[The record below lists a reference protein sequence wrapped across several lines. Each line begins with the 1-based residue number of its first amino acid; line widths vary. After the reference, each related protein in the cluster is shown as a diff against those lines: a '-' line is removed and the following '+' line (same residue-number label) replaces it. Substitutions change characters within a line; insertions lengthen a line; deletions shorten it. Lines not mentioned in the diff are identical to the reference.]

1 MAAPRK
7 KTEHGGPASLVDPV
21 YRKFTRSVQRALS
34 GDDFYRFFMES
45 IANADNQIQFSN
57 RREVKSVD
65 PVWVENIEASME
77 AFQHII
83 AMPRQEFKE
92 DELIVN
98 VAYARRTGQDV
109 VRHLASHAALV
120 EDYNKEDGTV
130 RPSRVLQKYR
140 EESLG
145 LYENRLVFTALEQAY
160 HFTKIRHDALFGA
173 MNDEFGAKLKVT
185 SNMESATELVHMD
198 LFLHIRSTESML
210 ETDEKNRDIFNRIS
224 RLYRV
229 LGVFM
234 NSPFAQQLA
243 QFDRV
248 KGAIHKTNILK
259 RNPDYKAAV
268 KLLEF
273 LRSYDQ
279 VGYVIAVVEQN
290 PTVSETFEKDI
301 YHNILFNY
309 LILKGYLEDEESRR
323 LPVLRKPR
331 QRKLKP
337 KFIKQVIEELTEDYD
352 LPDVE
357 VRKILIEELTKEQLM
372 QEEAAERRRLVEEQA
387 QRKKAEQERIKAEKA
402 AEKERLRQQ
411 REAERER
418 IRQEKAAE
426 EARLQQEKMER
437 EIEDRRRSGLLKK
450 ELRRFN
456 EELADR
462 LSQREAAAEAAKA
475 VKQQEDFADAARL
488 LEETQQRKQEAA
500 ERMERRRQEEKER
513 LLREEKAEKD
523 RIRQEK
529 KAEAERRRQEE
540 EARRAEELRQQQEAA
555 ERAQQEQ
562 MARDMAA
569 LRPYL
574 DEVGVFTENRE
585 SRLRLRAEEERRRA
599 EDARQREEARRRR
612 REQKQLGNI

>member
-387 QRKKAEQERIKAEKA
+387 QRKKEEQARIKAEKA
-402 AEKERLRQQ
+402 AEKARIKAEKETEAARR
-411 REAERER
+411 RAEKEAEEQRRLYER
-418 IRQEKAAE
+418 
-426 EARLQQEKMER
+426 MER
-437 EIEDRRRSGLLKK
+437 ETEDRRRKQALSAELEYFREHLPERLAQRAEAEA
-450 ELRRFN
+450 ELRQR
-456 EELADR
+456 A
-462 LSQREAAAEAAKA
+462 QREDYADAVQLLDEAA
-475 VKQQEDFADAARL
+475 QREQEERERAAKL
-488 LEETQQRKQEAA
+488 
-500 ERMERRRQEEKER
+500 RQEEKER
-513 LLREEKAEKD
+513 RARERAA
-523 RIRQEK
+523 
-529 KAEAERRRQEE
+529 AEAQRRQERQE
-540 EARRAEELRQQQEAA
+540 EKRRAEEEQAQQDAAASAPYQAALRLFDQQLPVRRQLRQQQ
-555 ERAQQEQ
+555 QED
-562 MARDMAA
+562 R
-569 LRPYL
+569 R
-574 DEVGVFTENRE
+574 
-585 SRLRLRAEEERRRA
+585 RAEEERRAAIQQR
-599 EDARQREEARRRR
+599 RQRTQSGIR
-612 REQKQLGNI
+612 

>member
-109 VRHLASHAALV
+109 VRHLSSHAALV
-120 EDYNKEDGTV
+120 EDYNEEDGTV

-224 RLYRV
+224 RLYRL

-234 NSPFAQQLA
+234 SSPFAQQLA

-387 QRKKAEQERIKAEKA
+387 QRKKEEQARIKAEKA
-402 AEKERLRQQ
+402 AEKARIKAEK
-411 REAERER
+411 EAEAARR
-418 IRQEKAAE
+418 RAEKEAE
-426 EARLQQEKMER
+426 EQRRLYERMER
-437 EIEDRRRSGLLKK
+437 ETEDRRRKQALSAELEYFREHLPERLAQRAEIEA
-450 ELRRFN
+450 ELRQRT
-456 EELADR
+456 
-462 LSQREAAAEAAKA
+462 QREDYADAVQLLDEAA
-475 VKQQEDFADAARL
+475 QREQEERERAAKL
-488 LEETQQRKQEAA
+488 
-500 ERMERRRQEEKER
+500 RQEEKER
-513 LLREEKAEKD
+513 RARERAA
-523 RIRQEK
+523 
-529 KAEAERRRQEE
+529 AEAQRRQERQE
-540 EARRAEELRQQQEAA
+540 EKRRAEEEQAQQDVAASAPYQAALRLFDQQLPVRRQLRQQQ
-555 ERAQQEQ
+555 QED
-562 MARDMAA
+562 R
-569 LRPYL
+569 R
-574 DEVGVFTENRE
+574 
-585 SRLRLRAEEERRRA
+585 RAEEERRAAIQQR
-599 EDARQREEARRRR
+599 RQRTQSGIR
-612 REQKQLGNI
+612 

>member
-1 MAAPRK
+1 MAASKEKVNK
-7 KTEHGGPASLVDPV
+7 KDLLVDPV

-109 VRHLASHAALV
+109 VRHLSSHAALV
-120 EDYNKEDGTV
+120 EDYNEEDGTV

-173 MNDEFGAKLKVT
+173 MGDQFGAKLKVT

-224 RLYRV
+224 RLYRL

-234 NSPFAQQLA
+234 SSPFAQQLA

-387 QRKKAEQERIKAEKA
+387 QRKKEEQARIKAEKA
-402 AEKERLRQQ
+402 AEKARIKAEK
-411 REAERER
+411 EAEAARR
-418 IRQEKAAE
+418 RAEKEAE
-426 EARLQQEKMER
+426 EQRRLYERMER
-437 EIEDRRRSGLLKK
+437 ETEDRRRKQALSAELEYFREHLPERLAQRAEVEA
-450 ELRRFN
+450 ELRQR
-456 EELADR
+456 A
-462 LSQREAAAEAAKA
+462 QREDYADAVQLLDEAA
-475 VKQQEDFADAARL
+475 QREQEERERAAKL
-488 LEETQQRKQEAA
+488 
-500 ERMERRRQEEKER
+500 RQEEKER
-513 LLREEKAEKD
+513 RARERAA
-523 RIRQEK
+523 
-529 KAEAERRRQEE
+529 AEAQRRQERQE
-540 EARRAEELRQQQEAA
+540 EKRRAEEEQAQQDAAASAPYQAALRLFDQQLPVRRQLRQQQ
-555 ERAQQEQ
+555 QED
-562 MARDMAA
+562 R
-569 LRPYL
+569 R
-574 DEVGVFTENRE
+574 
-585 SRLRLRAEEERRRA
+585 RAEEERRAAIQQR
-599 EDARQREEARRRR
+599 RQRTQSSIR
-612 REQKQLGNI
+612 

>member
-109 VRHLASHAALV
+109 VRHLSSHAALV
-120 EDYNKEDGTV
+120 EDYNEEDGTV

-173 MNDEFGAKLKVT
+173 MGDQFGAKLKVT

-224 RLYRV
+224 RLYRL

-234 NSPFAQQLA
+234 SSPFAQQLA

-387 QRKKAEQERIKAEKA
+387 QRKKEEQARIKAEKA
-402 AEKERLRQQ
+402 AEKARIKAEK
-411 REAERER
+411 EAEAARR
-418 IRQEKAAE
+418 RAEKEAE
-426 EARLQQEKMER
+426 EQRRLYERMER
-437 EIEDRRRSGLLKK
+437 ETEDRRRKQVLSAELEYFREHLPERLAQRAEVEA
-450 ELRRFN
+450 ELRQR
-456 EELADR
+456 A
-462 LSQREAAAEAAKA
+462 QREDYADAVQLLDEAA
-475 VKQQEDFADAARL
+475 QREQEERERAAKL
-488 LEETQQRKQEAA
+488 
-500 ERMERRRQEEKER
+500 RQEEKER
-513 LLREEKAEKD
+513 RARERAA
-523 RIRQEK
+523 
-529 KAEAERRRQEE
+529 AEAQRRQERQE
-540 EARRAEELRQQQEAA
+540 EKRRAEEEQAQQDAAASAPYQAALRLFDQQLPVRRQLRQQQ
-555 ERAQQEQ
+555 QED
-562 MARDMAA
+562 R
-569 LRPYL
+569 R
-574 DEVGVFTENRE
+574 
-585 SRLRLRAEEERRRA
+585 RAEEERRAAIQQR
-599 EDARQREEARRRR
+599 RQRTQSSIR
-612 REQKQLGNI
+612 

>member
-109 VRHLASHAALV
+109 VRHLSSHAALV
-120 EDYNKEDGTV
+120 EDYNEEDGTV

-173 MNDEFGAKLKVT
+173 MGDQFGAKLKVT

-224 RLYRV
+224 RLYRL

-234 NSPFAQQLA
+234 SSPFAQQLA

-387 QRKKAEQERIKAEKA
+387 QRKKEEQARIKAEKA
-402 AEKERLRQQ
+402 AEKARIKAEK
-411 REAERER
+411 EAEAARR
-418 IRQEKAAE
+418 RAEKEAE
-426 EARLQQEKMER
+426 EQRRLYERMER
-437 EIEDRRRSGLLKK
+437 ETEDRRRKQALSAELEYFREHLPERLAQRAEAEA
-450 ELRRFN
+450 ELRQR
-456 EELADR
+456 A
-462 LSQREAAAEAAKA
+462 QREDYADAVQLLDEAA
-475 VKQQEDFADAARL
+475 QREQEERERAAKL
-488 LEETQQRKQEAA
+488 
-500 ERMERRRQEEKER
+500 RQEEKER
-513 LLREEKAEKD
+513 RARERAA
-523 RIRQEK
+523 
-529 KAEAERRRQEE
+529 AEAQRRQERQE
-540 EARRAEELRQQQEAA
+540 EKRRAEEEQAQQDAAASAPYRAALRLFDQQLPVRRQLRQQQ
-555 ERAQQEQ
+555 QED
-562 MARDMAA
+562 R
-569 LRPYL
+569 R
-574 DEVGVFTENRE
+574 
-585 SRLRLRAEEERRRA
+585 RAEEERRAAIQQR
-599 EDARQREEARRRR
+599 RQRTQSGIR
-612 REQKQLGNI
+612 

>member
-109 VRHLASHAALV
+109 VRHLSSHAALV
-120 EDYNKEDGTV
+120 EDYNEEEGTV

-173 MNDEFGAKLKVT
+173 MGDQFGAKLKVT

-224 RLYRV
+224 RLYRL

-234 NSPFAQQLA
+234 SSPFAQQLA

-387 QRKKAEQERIKAEKA
+387 QRKKEEQARIKAEKA
-402 AEKERLRQQ
+402 AEKARIKAEK
-411 REAERER
+411 EAEAARR
-418 IRQEKAAE
+418 RAEKEAE
-426 EARLQQEKMER
+426 EQRRLYERMER
-437 EIEDRRRSGLLKK
+437 ETEDRRRKQALSAELEYFREHLPERLAQRAEVEA
-450 ELRRFN
+450 ELRQR
-456 EELADR
+456 A
-462 LSQREAAAEAAKA
+462 QREDYADAVQLLDEAA
-475 VKQQEDFADAARL
+475 QREQEERERAAKL
-488 LEETQQRKQEAA
+488 
-500 ERMERRRQEEKER
+500 RQEEKER
-513 LLREEKAEKD
+513 RARERAA
-523 RIRQEK
+523 
-529 KAEAERRRQEE
+529 AEAQRRQERQE
-540 EARRAEELRQQQEAA
+540 EKRRAEEEQAQQDAAASAPYQAALRLFDQQLPVRRQLRQQQ
-555 ERAQQEQ
+555 QED
-562 MARDMAA
+562 R
-569 LRPYL
+569 R
-574 DEVGVFTENRE
+574 
-585 SRLRLRAEEERRRA
+585 RAEEERRAAIQQR
-599 EDARQREEARRRR
+599 RQRTQSGIR
-612 REQKQLGNI
+612 

>member
-1 MAAPRK
+1 MAASKEKVNK
-7 KTEHGGPASLVDPV
+7 KDLLVDPV

-109 VRHLASHAALV
+109 VRHLSSHAALV
-120 EDYNKEDGTV
+120 EDYNEEEGTV

-173 MNDEFGAKLKVT
+173 MGDQFGAKLKVT

-224 RLYRV
+224 RLYRL

-387 QRKKAEQERIKAEKA
+387 QRKREEQARIKAEKA
-402 AEKERLRQQ
+402 AEKARIKAETESEAARR
-411 REAERER
+411 RAEKEAEESRRLYER
-418 IRQEKAAE
+418 
-426 EARLQQEKMER
+426 MER
-437 EIEDRRRSGLLKK
+437 ETEDRRRKQALSAELEYFREHLPERLAQRAEAEA
-450 ELRRFN
+450 ELRQR
-456 EELADR
+456 A
-462 LSQREAAAEAAKA
+462 QREDYADAVQLLDEAA
-475 VKQQEDFADAARL
+475 QREQEERERAAKL
-488 LEETQQRKQEAA
+488 
-500 ERMERRRQEEKER
+500 RQEEKER
-513 LLREEKAEKD
+513 RARERAA
-523 RIRQEK
+523 
-529 KAEAERRRQEE
+529 AEAQRRQERQE
-540 EARRAEELRQQQEAA
+540 EKRRAEEEQAQQDAAASAPYQAALRLFDQQLPVRRQLRQQQ
-555 ERAQQEQ
+555 QED
-562 MARDMAA
+562 R
-569 LRPYL
+569 R
-574 DEVGVFTENRE
+574 
-585 SRLRLRAEEERRRA
+585 RAEEERRAAIQQR
-599 EDARQREEARRRR
+599 RQRTQSGIR
-612 REQKQLGNI
+612 

>member
-109 VRHLASHAALV
+109 VRHLSSHAALV
-120 EDYNKEDGTV
+120 EDYNEEDGTV

-173 MNDEFGAKLKVT
+173 MGDQFGAKLKVT

-224 RLYRV
+224 RLYRL

-387 QRKKAEQERIKAEKA
+387 QRKKEEQARIKAEKA
-402 AEKERLRQQ
+402 AEKARIKAEK
-411 REAERER
+411 EAEAARR
-418 IRQEKAAE
+418 RAEKEAE
-426 EARLQQEKMER
+426 EQRRLYERMER
-437 EIEDRRRSGLLKK
+437 ETEDRRRKQALSAELEYFREHLPERLAQRAEAEA
-450 ELRRFN
+450 ELRQR
-456 EELADR
+456 A
-462 LSQREAAAEAAKA
+462 QREDYADAVQLLDEAA
-475 VKQQEDFADAARL
+475 QREQEERERAAKL
-488 LEETQQRKQEAA
+488 
-500 ERMERRRQEEKER
+500 RQEEKER
-513 LLREEKAEKD
+513 RARERAA
-523 RIRQEK
+523 
-529 KAEAERRRQEE
+529 AEAQRRQERQE
-540 EARRAEELRQQQEAA
+540 EKRRAEEEQAQQDVAASAPYQAALRLFDQQLPVRRQLRQQQ
-555 ERAQQEQ
+555 QED
-562 MARDMAA
+562 R
-569 LRPYL
+569 R
-574 DEVGVFTENRE
+574 
-585 SRLRLRAEEERRRA
+585 RAEEERRAAIQQR
-599 EDARQREEARRRR
+599 RQRTQSGIR
-612 REQKQLGNI
+612 

>member
-109 VRHLASHAALV
+109 VRHLSSHAALV
-120 EDYNKEDGTV
+120 EDYNEEDGTV

-173 MNDEFGAKLKVT
+173 MGDQFGAKLKVT

-224 RLYRV
+224 RLYRL

-387 QRKKAEQERIKAEKA
+387 QRKKEEQARIKAEKA
-402 AEKERLRQQ
+402 AEKARIKAEK
-411 REAERER
+411 EAEAARR
-418 IRQEKAAE
+418 RAEKEAE
-426 EARLQQEKMER
+426 EQRRLYERMER
-437 EIEDRRRSGLLKK
+437 ETEDRRRKQALSAELEYFREHLPERLAQRAEAEA
-450 ELRRFN
+450 ELRQR
-456 EELADR
+456 A
-462 LSQREAAAEAAKA
+462 QREDYADAVQLLDEAA
-475 VKQQEDFADAARL
+475 QREQEERERAAKL
-488 LEETQQRKQEAA
+488 
-500 ERMERRRQEEKER
+500 RQEEKER
-513 LLREEKAEKD
+513 RARERAA
-523 RIRQEK
+523 
-529 KAEAERRRQEE
+529 AEAQRRQERQE
-540 EARRAEELRQQQEAA
+540 EKRRAEEEQAQQDAAASAPYQAALRLFDQQLPVRRQLRQQQ
-555 ERAQQEQ
+555 QED
-562 MARDMAA
+562 R
-569 LRPYL
+569 R
-574 DEVGVFTENRE
+574 
-585 SRLRLRAEEERRRA
+585 RAEEERRAAIQQR
-599 EDARQREEARRRR
+599 RQRTQSGIR
-612 REQKQLGNI
+612 

>member
-109 VRHLASHAALV
+109 VRHLSSHAALV
-120 EDYNKEDGTV
+120 EDYNEEDGTV

-173 MNDEFGAKLKVT
+173 MGDQFGAKLKVT

-224 RLYRV
+224 RLYRL

-234 NSPFAQQLA
+234 SSPFAQQLA

-301 YHNILFNY
+301 FHNILFNY

-387 QRKKAEQERIKAEKA
+387 QRKKEEQARIKAEKA
-402 AEKERLRQQ
+402 AEKARIKAEK
-411 REAERER
+411 EAEAARR
-418 IRQEKAAE
+418 RAEKEAE
-426 EARLQQEKMER
+426 EQRRLYERMER
-437 EIEDRRRSGLLKK
+437 ETEDRRRKQALSAELEYFREHLPERLAQRAEAEA
-450 ELRRFN
+450 ELRQR
-456 EELADR
+456 A
-462 LSQREAAAEAAKA
+462 QREDYADAVQLLDEAA
-475 VKQQEDFADAARL
+475 QREQEERERAAKL
-488 LEETQQRKQEAA
+488 
-500 ERMERRRQEEKER
+500 RQEEKER
-513 LLREEKAEKD
+513 RARERAA
-523 RIRQEK
+523 
-529 KAEAERRRQEE
+529 AEAQRRQERQE
-540 EARRAEELRQQQEAA
+540 EKRRAEEEQAQQDAAASAPYQAALRLFDQQLPVRRQLRQQQ
-555 ERAQQEQ
+555 QED
-562 MARDMAA
+562 R
-569 LRPYL
+569 R
-574 DEVGVFTENRE
+574 
-585 SRLRLRAEEERRRA
+585 RAEEERRAAIQQR
-599 EDARQREEARRRR
+599 RQRTQSGIR
-612 REQKQLGNI
+612 

>member
-1 MAAPRK
+1 MAASNEKVNK
-7 KTEHGGPASLVDPV
+7 KDLLVDPV

-109 VRHLASHAALV
+109 VRHLSSHAALV
-120 EDYNKEDGTV
+120 EDYNEEDGTV

-173 MNDEFGAKLKVT
+173 MGDQFGAKLKVT

-224 RLYRV
+224 RLYRL

-234 NSPFAQQLA
+234 SSPFAQQLA

-387 QRKKAEQERIKAEKA
+387 QRKKEEQARIKAEKA
-402 AEKERLRQQ
+402 AEKARIKAEK
-411 REAERER
+411 EAEAARR
-418 IRQEKAAE
+418 RAEKEAE
-426 EARLQQEKMER
+426 EQRRLYERMER
-437 EIEDRRRSGLLKK
+437 ETEDRRRKQALSA
-450 ELRRFN
+450 ELEYFREHLPERLAQRA
-456 EELADR
+456 EAEAELCQRA
-462 LSQREAAAEAAKA
+462 QREDYADAVQLLDEAA
-475 VKQQEDFADAARL
+475 QREQEERERAAKL
-488 LEETQQRKQEAA
+488 
-500 ERMERRRQEEKER
+500 RQEEKER
-513 LLREEKAEKD
+513 RARERAA
-523 RIRQEK
+523 
-529 KAEAERRRQEE
+529 AEAQRRQERQE
-540 EARRAEELRQQQEAA
+540 EKRRAEEEQAQQDAAASAPYQAALRLFDQQLPVRRQLRQQQ
-555 ERAQQEQ
+555 QEDC
-562 MARDMAA
+562 R
-569 LRPYL
+569 
-574 DEVGVFTENRE
+574 
-585 SRLRLRAEEERRRA
+585 RAEEERRAAIQQR
-599 EDARQREEARRRR
+599 RQRTQSGIR
-612 REQKQLGNI
+612 

>member
-7 KTEHGGPASLVDPV
+7 NTEHGGPASLVDPV

-109 VRHLASHAALV
+109 VRHLSSHAALV
-120 EDYNKEDGTV
+120 EDYNEEDGTV

-173 MNDEFGAKLKVT
+173 MGDQFGAKLKVT

-224 RLYRV
+224 RLYRL

-387 QRKKAEQERIKAEKA
+387 QRKKEEQARIKAEKA
-402 AEKERLRQQ
+402 AEKARIKAEK
-411 REAERER
+411 EAEAARR
-418 IRQEKAAE
+418 RAEKEAE
-426 EARLQQEKMER
+426 ESRRLYERMER
-437 EIEDRRRSGLLKK
+437 ETEDRRRKQALSAELEYFREHLPERLAQRAEAEA
-450 ELRRFN
+450 ELRQR
-456 EELADR
+456 A
-462 LSQREAAAEAAKA
+462 QREDYADAVQLLDEAA
-475 VKQQEDFADAARL
+475 QREQEERERAAKL
-488 LEETQQRKQEAA
+488 
-500 ERMERRRQEEKER
+500 RQEEKER
-513 LLREEKAEKD
+513 RARERAA
-523 RIRQEK
+523 
-529 KAEAERRRQEE
+529 AEAQRRQERQE
-540 EARRAEELRQQQEAA
+540 EKRRAEEEQAQQDAAASAPYQAALRLFDQQLPVRRQLRQQQ
-555 ERAQQEQ
+555 QED
-562 MARDMAA
+562 R
-569 LRPYL
+569 R
-574 DEVGVFTENRE
+574 
-585 SRLRLRAEEERRRA
+585 RAEEERRAAIQQR
-599 EDARQREEARRRR
+599 RQRTQSGIR
-612 REQKQLGNI
+612 

>member
-34 GDDFYRFFMES
+34 GDDFYQFFMES

-109 VRHLASHAALV
+109 VRHLSSHAALV
-120 EDYNKEDGTV
+120 EDYNEEEGTV

-173 MNDEFGAKLKVT
+173 MGDQFGAKLKVT

-224 RLYRV
+224 RLYRL

-323 LPVLRKPR
+323 LPMLRKPR

-387 QRKKAEQERIKAEKA
+387 QRKREEQARIKAEKA
-402 AEKERLRQQ
+402 AEKARIKAEK
-411 REAERER
+411 EAEAARR
-418 IRQEKAAE
+418 RAEKEAE
-426 EARLQQEKMER
+426 EQRRLYERMER
-437 EIEDRRRSGLLKK
+437 ETEDRRRKQALSAELEYFREHLPERLAQRAEAEA
-450 ELRRFN
+450 ELRQR
-456 EELADR
+456 A
-462 LSQREAAAEAAKA
+462 QREDYADAVQLLDEAA
-475 VKQQEDFADAARL
+475 QREQEERERAAKL
-488 LEETQQRKQEAA
+488 
-500 ERMERRRQEEKER
+500 RQEEKER
-513 LLREEKAEKD
+513 RARERAA
-523 RIRQEK
+523 
-529 KAEAERRRQEE
+529 AEAQRRQERQE
-540 EARRAEELRQQQEAA
+540 EKRRAEEEQAQQDATASAPYQAALRLFDQQLPVRRQLRQQQ
-555 ERAQQEQ
+555 QED
-562 MARDMAA
+562 R
-569 LRPYL
+569 R
-574 DEVGVFTENRE
+574 
-585 SRLRLRAEEERRRA
+585 RAEEERRAAIQQR
-599 EDARQREEARRRR
+599 RQRTQSGIR
-612 REQKQLGNI
+612 

>member
-1 MAAPRK
+1 MAASKEKVNK
-7 KTEHGGPASLVDPV
+7 KDLLVDSV

-109 VRHLASHAALV
+109 VRHLSSHAALV
-120 EDYNKEDGTV
+120 EDYNEEDGTV

-173 MNDEFGAKLKVT
+173 MGDQFGAKLKVT

-224 RLYRV
+224 RLYRL

-234 NSPFAQQLA
+234 SSPFAQQLA

-387 QRKKAEQERIKAEKA
+387 QRKKEEQARIKAEKA
-402 AEKERLRQQ
+402 AEKARIKAEK
-411 REAERER
+411 EAEAARR
-418 IRQEKAAE
+418 RAEKEAE
-426 EARLQQEKMER
+426 EQRRLYERMER
-437 EIEDRRRSGLLKK
+437 ETEDRRRKQALSAELENFREHLPERLAQRAEIEA
-450 ELRRFN
+450 ELRQRT
-456 EELADR
+456 
-462 LSQREAAAEAAKA
+462 QREDYADAVQLLDEAA
-475 VKQQEDFADAARL
+475 QREQEERERAAKL
-488 LEETQQRKQEAA
+488 
-500 ERMERRRQEEKER
+500 RQEEKER
-513 LLREEKAEKD
+513 RARERAA
-523 RIRQEK
+523 
-529 KAEAERRRQEE
+529 AEAQRRQERQE
-540 EARRAEELRQQQEAA
+540 EKRRAEEEQAQQDVAASAPYQAALRLFDQQLPVRRQLRQQQ
-555 ERAQQEQ
+555 QED
-562 MARDMAA
+562 R
-569 LRPYL
+569 R
-574 DEVGVFTENRE
+574 
-585 SRLRLRAEEERRRA
+585 RAEEERRAAIQQR
-599 EDARQREEARRRR
+599 RQRTQSGIR
-612 REQKQLGNI
+612 

>member
-1 MAAPRK
+1 MAASKEKVNK
-7 KTEHGGPASLVDPV
+7 KDLLVDSV

-109 VRHLASHAALV
+109 VRHLSSHAALV
-120 EDYNKEDGTV
+120 EDYNEEDGTV

-173 MNDEFGAKLKVT
+173 MGDQFGAKLKVT

-224 RLYRV
+224 RLYRL

-234 NSPFAQQLA
+234 SSPFAQQLA

-323 LPVLRKPR
+323 LPMLRKPR

-387 QRKKAEQERIKAEKA
+387 QRKKEEQARIKAEKA
-402 AEKERLRQQ
+402 AEKARIKAEK
-411 REAERER
+411 EAEAARR
-418 IRQEKAAE
+418 RAEKEAE
-426 EARLQQEKMER
+426 EQRRLYERMER
-437 EIEDRRRSGLLKK
+437 ETEDRRRKQALSAELEYFREHLPERLAQRAEIEA
-450 ELRRFN
+450 ELRQRT
-456 EELADR
+456 
-462 LSQREAAAEAAKA
+462 QREDYADAVQLLDEAA
-475 VKQQEDFADAARL
+475 QREQEERERAAKL
-488 LEETQQRKQEAA
+488 
-500 ERMERRRQEEKER
+500 RQEEKER
-513 LLREEKAEKD
+513 RARERAA
-523 RIRQEK
+523 
-529 KAEAERRRQEE
+529 AEAQRRQERQE
-540 EARRAEELRQQQEAA
+540 EKRRAEEEQAQQDVAASAPYQAALRLFDQQLPVRRQLRQQQ
-555 ERAQQEQ
+555 QED
-562 MARDMAA
+562 R
-569 LRPYL
+569 R
-574 DEVGVFTENRE
+574 
-585 SRLRLRAEEERRRA
+585 RAEEERRAAIQQR
-599 EDARQREEARRRR
+599 RQRTQSGIR
-612 REQKQLGNI
+612 

>member
-1 MAAPRK
+1 M
-7 KTEHGGPASLVDPV
+7 VDPV

-109 VRHLASHAALV
+109 VRHLSSHAALV
-120 EDYNKEDGTV
+120 EDYNEEDGTV

-173 MNDEFGAKLKVT
+173 MGDQFGAKLKVT

-224 RLYRV
+224 RLYRL

-387 QRKKAEQERIKAEKA
+387 QRKKEEQARIKAEKA
-402 AEKERLRQQ
+402 AEKARIKAEK
-411 REAERER
+411 EAEAARR
-418 IRQEKAAE
+418 RAEKEAE
-426 EARLQQEKMER
+426 EQRRLYERMER
-437 EIEDRRRSGLLKK
+437 ETEDRRRKQALSAELEYFREHLPERLAQRAEAEA
-450 ELRRFN
+450 ELRQR
-456 EELADR
+456 A
-462 LSQREAAAEAAKA
+462 QREDYADAVQLLDEAA
-475 VKQQEDFADAARL
+475 QREQEERERAAKL
-488 LEETQQRKQEAA
+488 
-500 ERMERRRQEEKER
+500 RQEEKER
-513 LLREEKAEKD
+513 RARERAA
-523 RIRQEK
+523 
-529 KAEAERRRQEE
+529 AEAQRRQERQE
-540 EARRAEELRQQQEAA
+540 EKRRAEEEQAQQDAAASAPYQAALRLFDQQLPVRRQLRQQQ
-555 ERAQQEQ
+555 QED
-562 MARDMAA
+562 R
-569 LRPYL
+569 R
-574 DEVGVFTENRE
+574 
-585 SRLRLRAEEERRRA
+585 RAEEERHAAIQQR
-599 EDARQREEARRRR
+599 RQRTQSGIR
-612 REQKQLGNI
+612 

>member
-21 YRKFTRSVQRALS
+21 YRKFTRSVERALS

-109 VRHLASHAALV
+109 VRHLSSHAALV
-120 EDYNKEDGTV
+120 EDYNEEDGTV

-173 MNDEFGAKLKVT
+173 MGDQFGAKLKVT

-224 RLYRV
+224 RLYRL

-387 QRKKAEQERIKAEKA
+387 QRKKEEQARIKAEKA
-402 AEKERLRQQ
+402 AEKARIKAEK
-411 REAERER
+411 EAEAARR
-418 IRQEKAAE
+418 RAEKEAE
-426 EARLQQEKMER
+426 EQRRLYERMER
-437 EIEDRRRSGLLKK
+437 ETEDRRRKQALSAELEYFREHLPERLAQRAEAEA
-450 ELRRFN
+450 ELRQRT
-456 EELADR
+456 
-462 LSQREAAAEAAKA
+462 QREDYADAVQLLDEAA
-475 VKQQEDFADAARL
+475 QREQEERERAAKL
-488 LEETQQRKQEAA
+488 
-500 ERMERRRQEEKER
+500 RQEEKER
-513 LLREEKAEKD
+513 RARERAA
-523 RIRQEK
+523 
-529 KAEAERRRQEE
+529 AEAQRRQERQE
-540 EARRAEELRQQQEAA
+540 EKRRAEEEQAQQDAAASAPYQAALRLFDQQLPVRRQLRQQQ
-555 ERAQQEQ
+555 QED
-562 MARDMAA
+562 R
-569 LRPYL
+569 R
-574 DEVGVFTENRE
+574 
-585 SRLRLRAEEERRRA
+585 RAEEERRAAIQQR
-599 EDARQREEARRRR
+599 RQRTQSGIR
-612 REQKQLGNI
+612 

>member
-34 GDDFYRFFMES
+34 GDDFYQFFMES

-173 MNDEFGAKLKVT
+173 MGDQFGAKLKVT

-224 RLYRV
+224 RLYRL

-234 NSPFAQQLA
+234 SSPFAQQLA

-323 LPVLRKPR
+323 LPMLRKPR

-387 QRKKAEQERIKAEKA
+387 QRKKEEQARIKAEKA
-402 AEKERLRQQ
+402 AEKARIKAEK
-411 REAERER
+411 EAEAARR
-418 IRQEKAAE
+418 RAEKEAE
-426 EARLQQEKMER
+426 EQRRLYERMER
-437 EIEDRRRSGLLKK
+437 ETEDRRRKQALSAELEYFREHLPERLAQRAEAEA
-450 ELRRFN
+450 ELRQR
-456 EELADR
+456 A
-462 LSQREAAAEAAKA
+462 QREDYADAVQLLDEAA
-475 VKQQEDFADAARL
+475 QREQEERERAAKL
-488 LEETQQRKQEAA
+488 
-500 ERMERRRQEEKER
+500 RQEEKER
-513 LLREEKAEKD
+513 RARERAV
-523 RIRQEK
+523 
-529 KAEAERRRQEE
+529 AEAQRRQERQE
-540 EARRAEELRQQQEAA
+540 EKRRAEEEQAQQDAAASAPYQAALRLFDQQLPVRRQLRQQQ
-555 ERAQQEQ
+555 QED
-562 MARDMAA
+562 R
-569 LRPYL
+569 R
-574 DEVGVFTENRE
+574 
-585 SRLRLRAEEERRRA
+585 RAEEERRAAIQQR
-599 EDARQREEARRRR
+599 RQRTQSGIR
-612 REQKQLGNI
+612 

>member
-109 VRHLASHAALV
+109 VRHLSSHAALV
-120 EDYNKEDGTV
+120 EDYNEEEGTV

-173 MNDEFGAKLKVT
+173 MGDQFGAKLKVT

-224 RLYRV
+224 RLYRL

-234 NSPFAQQLA
+234 SSPFAQQLA

-387 QRKKAEQERIKAEKA
+387 QRKKEEQARIKAEKTA
-402 AEKERLRQQ
+402 EKARIKAEKEAEAARR
-411 REAERER
+411 RAEKEAEESRRLYER
-418 IRQEKAAE
+418 
-426 EARLQQEKMER
+426 MER
-437 EIEDRRRSGLLKK
+437 ETEDRRRKQALSAELEYFREHLPERLAQRAEVEA
-450 ELRRFN
+450 ELRQR
-456 EELADR
+456 A
-462 LSQREAAAEAAKA
+462 QREDYADAVQLLDEAA
-475 VKQQEDFADAARL
+475 QREQEERERAAKL
-488 LEETQQRKQEAA
+488 
-500 ERMERRRQEEKER
+500 RQEEKER
-513 LLREEKAEKD
+513 RARERAA
-523 RIRQEK
+523 
-529 KAEAERRRQEE
+529 AEAQRRQERQE
-540 EARRAEELRQQQEAA
+540 EKRRAEEEQAQQDVAASAPYQAALRLFDQQLPVRRQLRQQQ
-555 ERAQQEQ
+555 QED
-562 MARDMAA
+562 RC
-569 LRPYL
+569 
-574 DEVGVFTENRE
+574 
-585 SRLRLRAEEERRRA
+585 RAEEERRAAIQQR
-599 EDARQREEARRRR
+599 RQRTQSGIR
-612 REQKQLGNI
+612 

>member
-1 MAAPRK
+1 M
-7 KTEHGGPASLVDPV
+7 VDPV

-109 VRHLASHAALV
+109 VRHLSSHAALV
-120 EDYNKEDGTV
+120 EDYNEEDGTV

-173 MNDEFGAKLKVT
+173 MGDQFGAKLKVT

-224 RLYRV
+224 RLYRL

-234 NSPFAQQLA
+234 SSPFAQQLA

-387 QRKKAEQERIKAEKA
+387 QRKKEEQARIKAEKA
-402 AEKERLRQQ
+402 AEKARIKAEK
-411 REAERER
+411 EAEAARR
-418 IRQEKAAE
+418 RAEKEAE
-426 EARLQQEKMER
+426 ENRRLYERMER
-437 EIEDRRRSGLLKK
+437 ETEDRRRKQALSAELEYFREHLPERLAQRAEAEA
-450 ELRRFN
+450 ELRQR
-456 EELADR
+456 A
-462 LSQREAAAEAAKA
+462 QREDYADAVQLLDEAA
-475 VKQQEDFADAARL
+475 QREQEERERAAKL
-488 LEETQQRKQEAA
+488 
-500 ERMERRRQEEKER
+500 RQEEKER
-513 LLREEKAEKD
+513 RARERAA
-523 RIRQEK
+523 
-529 KAEAERRRQEE
+529 AEAQRRQERQE
-540 EARRAEELRQQQEAA
+540 EKRRAEEEQAQQDVAASAPYQAALRLFDQQLPVRRQLRQQQ
-555 ERAQQEQ
+555 QED
-562 MARDMAA
+562 RC
-569 LRPYL
+569 
-574 DEVGVFTENRE
+574 
-585 SRLRLRAEEERRRA
+585 RAEEERRAAIQQR
-599 EDARQREEARRRR
+599 RQRTQSGIR
-612 REQKQLGNI
+612 

>member
-1 MAAPRK
+1 MAASKEKVNK
-7 KTEHGGPASLVDPV
+7 KDLLVDPV

-109 VRHLASHAALV
+109 VRHLSSHAALV
-120 EDYNKEDGTV
+120 EDYNEEDGTV

-173 MNDEFGAKLKVT
+173 MGDQFGAKLKVT

-224 RLYRV
+224 RLYRL

-234 NSPFAQQLA
+234 SSPFAQQLA

-309 LILKGYLEDEESRR
+309 LFLKGYLEDEESRR

-387 QRKKAEQERIKAEKA
+387 QRKKEEQARIKAEKA
-402 AEKERLRQQ
+402 AEKARIKAEK
-411 REAERER
+411 EAEAARR
-418 IRQEKAAE
+418 RAEKEAE
-426 EARLQQEKMER
+426 EQRRLYERMER
-437 EIEDRRRSGLLKK
+437 ETEDRRRKQALSAELEYFREHLPERLAQRAEAEA
-450 ELRRFN
+450 ELRQR
-456 EELADR
+456 A
-462 LSQREAAAEAAKA
+462 QREDYADAVQLLDEAA
-475 VKQQEDFADAARL
+475 QREQEERERAAKL
-488 LEETQQRKQEAA
+488 
-500 ERMERRRQEEKER
+500 RQEEKER
-513 LLREEKAEKD
+513 RARERAA
-523 RIRQEK
+523 
-529 KAEAERRRQEE
+529 AEAQRRQERQE
-540 EARRAEELRQQQEAA
+540 EKRRAEEEQAQQDAAASAPYQAALRLFDQQLPVRRQLRQQQ
-555 ERAQQEQ
+555 QED
-562 MARDMAA
+562 R
-569 LRPYL
+569 R
-574 DEVGVFTENRE
+574 
-585 SRLRLRAEEERRRA
+585 RAEEERRAAIQQR
-599 EDARQREEARRRR
+599 RQRTQSGIR
-612 REQKQLGNI
+612 

>member
-109 VRHLASHAALV
+109 VRHLSSHAALV
-120 EDYNKEDGTV
+120 EDYNEEDGTV

-173 MNDEFGAKLKVT
+173 MGDQFGAKLKVT

-224 RLYRV
+224 RLYRL

-234 NSPFAQQLA
+234 SSPFAQQLA

-387 QRKKAEQERIKAEKA
+387 QRKKEEQARIKAEKA
-402 AEKERLRQQ
+402 AEKARIKAEK
-411 REAERER
+411 EAEAARR
-418 IRQEKAAE
+418 RAEKEAE
-426 EARLQQEKMER
+426 ENRRLYERMER
-437 EIEDRRRSGLLKK
+437 ETEDRRRKQALSAELEYFREHLPERLAQRAEAEA
-450 ELRRFN
+450 ELRQR
-456 EELADR
+456 A
-462 LSQREAAAEAAKA
+462 QREDYADAVQLLDEAA
-475 VKQQEDFADAARL
+475 QREQEERERAAKL
-488 LEETQQRKQEAA
+488 
-500 ERMERRRQEEKER
+500 RQEEKER
-513 LLREEKAEKD
+513 RARERAA
-523 RIRQEK
+523 
-529 KAEAERRRQEE
+529 AEAQRRQERQE
-540 EARRAEELRQQQEAA
+540 EKRRAEEEQAQQDVAASAPYQAALRLFDQQLPVRRQLRQQQ
-555 ERAQQEQ
+555 QED
-562 MARDMAA
+562 RC
-569 LRPYL
+569 
-574 DEVGVFTENRE
+574 
-585 SRLRLRAEEERRRA
+585 RAEEERRAAIQQR
-599 EDARQREEARRRR
+599 RQRTQSGIR
-612 REQKQLGNI
+612 

>member
-98 VAYARRTGQDV
+98 VAYAKRTGQDV
-109 VRHLASHAALV
+109 VRHLSSHAALV
-120 EDYNKEDGTV
+120 EDYNEEDGTV

-173 MNDEFGAKLKVT
+173 MGDQFGAKLKVT

-224 RLYRV
+224 RLYRL

-234 NSPFAQQLA
+234 SSPFAQQLA

-387 QRKKAEQERIKAEKA
+387 QRKKEEQERIKAEKA
-402 AEKERLRQQ
+402 AEKARIKAEK
-411 REAERER
+411 EAEAARR
-418 IRQEKAAE
+418 RAEKEAE
-426 EARLQQEKMER
+426 ESRRLYERMER
-437 EIEDRRRSGLLKK
+437 ETEDRRRKQALSAELEYFREHLPERLAQRAEAEA
-450 ELRRFN
+450 ELRQRT
-456 EELADR
+456 
-462 LSQREAAAEAAKA
+462 QREDYADAVQLLDEATQREQEERERAAK
-475 VKQQEDFADAARL
+475 L
-488 LEETQQRKQEAA
+488 
-500 ERMERRRQEEKER
+500 RQEEKER
-513 LLREEKAEKD
+513 RARERAA
-523 RIRQEK
+523 
-529 KAEAERRRQEE
+529 AEAQRRQERQE
-540 EARRAEELRQQQEAA
+540 EKRRAEEEQAQQDAAASAPYQAALRLFDQQLPVRRQLRQQQ
-555 ERAQQEQ
+555 QED
-562 MARDMAA
+562 R
-569 LRPYL
+569 R
-574 DEVGVFTENRE
+574 
-585 SRLRLRAEEERRRA
+585 RAEEERRAAIQQR
-599 EDARQREEARRRR
+599 RQRTQSGIR
-612 REQKQLGNI
+612 

>member
-109 VRHLASHAALV
+109 VRHLSSHAALV
-120 EDYNKEDGTV
+120 EDYNEEDGTV

-160 HFTKIRHDALFGA
+160 HFTKIRHDALFSA
-173 MNDEFGAKLKVT
+173 MGDQFGAKLKVT

-224 RLYRV
+224 RLYRL

-234 NSPFAQQLA
+234 SSPFAQQLA

-387 QRKKAEQERIKAEKA
+387 QRKKEEQARIKAEKA
-402 AEKERLRQQ
+402 AEKARIKAEK
-411 REAERER
+411 EAEAARR
-418 IRQEKAAE
+418 RAEKEAE
-426 EARLQQEKMER
+426 EQRRLYERMER
-437 EIEDRRRSGLLKK
+437 ETEDHRRKQALSAELEYFREHLPERLAQRAEAEA
-450 ELRRFN
+450 ELRQR
-456 EELADR
+456 A
-462 LSQREAAAEAAKA
+462 QREDYADAVQLLDEAA
-475 VKQQEDFADAARL
+475 
-488 LEETQQRKQEAA
+488 QRKQEERERAA
-500 ERMERRRQEEKER
+500 KLRQEEKER
-513 LLREEKAEKD
+513 RARERAA
-523 RIRQEK
+523 
-529 KAEAERRRQEE
+529 AEAQRRQERQE
-540 EARRAEELRQQQEAA
+540 EKRRAEEEQAQQDAAASAPYQAALRLFDQQLPVRRQLRQQQ
-555 ERAQQEQ
+555 QED
-562 MARDMAA
+562 R
-569 LRPYL
+569 R
-574 DEVGVFTENRE
+574 
-585 SRLRLRAEEERRRA
+585 RAEEERRAAIQQR
-599 EDARQREEARRRR
+599 RQRTQSGIR
-612 REQKQLGNI
+612 

>member
-1 MAAPRK
+1 MAASKEKVNK
-7 KTEHGGPASLVDPV
+7 KDLLVDPV

-109 VRHLASHAALV
+109 VRHLSSHAALV
-120 EDYNKEDGTV
+120 EDYNEEDGTV

-173 MNDEFGAKLKVT
+173 MGDQFGAKLKVT

-224 RLYRV
+224 RLYRL

-234 NSPFAQQLA
+234 SSPFAQQLA

-387 QRKKAEQERIKAEKA
+387 QRKKEEQARIKAEKA
-402 AEKERLRQQ
+402 AEKARIKAEK
-411 REAERER
+411 EAEAARR
-418 IRQEKAAE
+418 RAEKEAE
-426 EARLQQEKMER
+426 EQRRLYERMER
-437 EIEDRRRSGLLKK
+437 ETEDRRRKQALSAELEYFREHLPERLAQRAEVEA
-450 ELRRFN
+450 ELRQR
-456 EELADR
+456 A
-462 LSQREAAAEAAKA
+462 QREDYADAVQLLDEAA
-475 VKQQEDFADAARL
+475 QREQEERERAAKL
-488 LEETQQRKQEAA
+488 
-500 ERMERRRQEEKER
+500 RQEEKER
-513 LLREEKAEKD
+513 RARERAA
-523 RIRQEK
+523 
-529 KAEAERRRQEE
+529 AEAQRRQERQE
-540 EARRAEELRQQQEAA
+540 EKRRAEEEQAQQDAAASAPYQAALRLFDQQLPVRRQLRQQQ
-555 ERAQQEQ
+555 QED
-562 MARDMAA
+562 R
-569 LRPYL
+569 R
-574 DEVGVFTENRE
+574 
-585 SRLRLRAEEERRRA
+585 RAEEERRAAIQQR
-599 EDARQREEARRRR
+599 RQRTQSGIR
-612 REQKQLGNI
+612 

>member
-1 MAAPRK
+1 MAASKEKVNK
-7 KTEHGGPASLVDPV
+7 KDLLVDPV

-109 VRHLASHAALV
+109 VRHLSSHAALV
-120 EDYNKEDGTV
+120 EDYNEEDGTV

-173 MNDEFGAKLKVT
+173 MGDQFGAKLKVT

-224 RLYRV
+224 RLYRL

-234 NSPFAQQLA
+234 SSPFAQQLA

-301 YHNILFNY
+301 FHNILFNY

-387 QRKKAEQERIKAEKA
+387 QRKKEEQARIKAEKA
-402 AEKERLRQQ
+402 AEKARIKAEK
-411 REAERER
+411 EAEAARR
-418 IRQEKAAE
+418 RAEKEAE
-426 EARLQQEKMER
+426 EQRRLYERMER
-437 EIEDRRRSGLLKK
+437 ETEDRRRKQALSAELEYFREHLPERLAQRAEAEA
-450 ELRRFN
+450 ELRQR
-456 EELADR
+456 A
-462 LSQREAAAEAAKA
+462 QREDYADAVQLLDEAA
-475 VKQQEDFADAARL
+475 QREQEERERAAKL
-488 LEETQQRKQEAA
+488 
-500 ERMERRRQEEKER
+500 RQEEKER
-513 LLREEKAEKD
+513 RARERAA
-523 RIRQEK
+523 
-529 KAEAERRRQEE
+529 AEAQRRQERQE
-540 EARRAEELRQQQEAA
+540 EKRRAEEQQAQQDAAASAPYQAALRLFDQQLPVRRQLRQQQ
-555 ERAQQEQ
+555 QED
-562 MARDMAA
+562 R
-569 LRPYL
+569 R
-574 DEVGVFTENRE
+574 
-585 SRLRLRAEEERRRA
+585 RAEEERRAAIQQR
-599 EDARQREEARRRR
+599 RQRTQSGIR
-612 REQKQLGNI
+612 

>member
-109 VRHLASHAALV
+109 VRHLSSHAALV
-120 EDYNKEDGTV
+120 EDYNEEDGTV

-173 MNDEFGAKLKVT
+173 MGDQFGAKLKVT

-224 RLYRV
+224 RLYRL

-234 NSPFAQQLA
+234 SSPFAQQLA

-387 QRKKAEQERIKAEKA
+387 QRKKEEQARIKAEKA
-402 AEKERLRQQ
+402 AEKARIKAEK
-411 REAERER
+411 EAEAARR
-418 IRQEKAAE
+418 RAEKEAE
-426 EARLQQEKMER
+426 EQRRLYERMER
-437 EIEDRRRSGLLKK
+437 ETEDRRRKQALSAELEYFREHLPERLAQRAEAEA
-450 ELRRFN
+450 ELRQR
-456 EELADR
+456 A
-462 LSQREAAAEAAKA
+462 QREDYADAVQLLDEAA
-475 VKQQEDFADAARL
+475 QREQEERERAAKL
-488 LEETQQRKQEAA
+488 
-500 ERMERRRQEEKER
+500 RQEEKER
-513 LLREEKAEKD
+513 RARERAA
-523 RIRQEK
+523 
-529 KAEAERRRQEE
+529 AEAQRRQERQE
-540 EARRAEELRQQQEAA
+540 EKRRAEEEQAQKDAAASAPYQAALRLFDQQLPVRRQLRQQQ
-555 ERAQQEQ
+555 QED
-562 MARDMAA
+562 R
-569 LRPYL
+569 R
-574 DEVGVFTENRE
+574 
-585 SRLRLRAEEERRRA
+585 RAEEERRAAIQQR
-599 EDARQREEARRRR
+599 RQRTQSGIR
-612 REQKQLGNI
+612 

>member
-109 VRHLASHAALV
+109 VRHLSSHAALV
-120 EDYNKEDGTV
+120 EDYNEEDGTV

-173 MNDEFGAKLKVT
+173 MGDQFGAKLKVT

-224 RLYRV
+224 RLYRL

-234 NSPFAQQLA
+234 SSPFAQQLA

-248 KGAIHKTNILK
+248 KGTIHKTNILK

-301 YHNILFNY
+301 FHNILFNY

-387 QRKKAEQERIKAEKA
+387 QRKKEEQARIKAEKA
-402 AEKERLRQQ
+402 AEKARIKAEK
-411 REAERER
+411 EAEAARR
-418 IRQEKAAE
+418 RAEKEAE
-426 EARLQQEKMER
+426 EQRRLYERMER
-437 EIEDRRRSGLLKK
+437 ETEDRRRKQALSAELEYFREHLPERLAQRAEAEA
-450 ELRRFN
+450 ELRQR
-456 EELADR
+456 A
-462 LSQREAAAEAAKA
+462 QRENYADAVQLLDEAA
-475 VKQQEDFADAARL
+475 QREQEERERAAKL
-488 LEETQQRKQEAA
+488 
-500 ERMERRRQEEKER
+500 RQEEKER
-513 LLREEKAEKD
+513 RARERAA
-523 RIRQEK
+523 
-529 KAEAERRRQEE
+529 AEAQRRQERQE
-540 EARRAEELRQQQEAA
+540 EKRRAEEEQAQQDAAASAPYQAALRLFDQQLPVRRQLRQQQ
-555 ERAQQEQ
+555 QED
-562 MARDMAA
+562 R
-569 LRPYL
+569 R
-574 DEVGVFTENRE
+574 
-585 SRLRLRAEEERRRA
+585 RAEEERRAAIQQR
-599 EDARQREEARRRR
+599 RQRTQSGIR
-612 REQKQLGNI
+612 

>member
-21 YRKFTRSVQRALS
+21 YRKFTRSVERALS

-109 VRHLASHAALV
+109 VRHLSSHAALV
-120 EDYNKEDGTV
+120 EDYNEEDGTV

-173 MNDEFGAKLKVT
+173 MGDQFGAKLKVT

-198 LFLHIRSTESML
+198 LFLHIRSTEAML

-224 RLYRV
+224 RLYRL

-234 NSPFAQQLA
+234 SSPFAQQLA

-387 QRKKAEQERIKAEKA
+387 QRKKEEQARIKAEKA
-402 AEKERLRQQ
+402 AEQARIKAEK
-411 REAERER
+411 EAEAARR
-418 IRQEKAAE
+418 RAEKEAE
-426 EARLQQEKMER
+426 EQRRLYERMER
-437 EIEDRRRSGLLKK
+437 ETEDRRRKQALSAELEYFREHLPERLAQRAEAEA
-450 ELRRFN
+450 ELRQRT
-456 EELADR
+456 
-462 LSQREAAAEAAKA
+462 QREDYADAVQLLDEAA
-475 VKQQEDFADAARL
+475 QREQEERERAAKL
-488 LEETQQRKQEAA
+488 
-500 ERMERRRQEEKER
+500 RQEEKER
-513 LLREEKAEKD
+513 RARERAA
-523 RIRQEK
+523 
-529 KAEAERRRQEE
+529 AEAQRRQERQE
-540 EARRAEELRQQQEAA
+540 EKRRAEEEQAQQDAAASAPYQAALRLFDQQLPVRRQLRQQQ
-555 ERAQQEQ
+555 QED
-562 MARDMAA
+562 R
-569 LRPYL
+569 R
-574 DEVGVFTENRE
+574 
-585 SRLRLRAEEERRRA
+585 RAEEERRAAIQQR
-599 EDARQREEARRRR
+599 RQRTQSGIR
-612 REQKQLGNI
+612 

>member
-109 VRHLASHAALV
+109 VRHLSSHAALV
-120 EDYNKEDGTV
+120 EDYNEEDGTV

-173 MNDEFGAKLKVT
+173 MGDQFGAKLKVT

-224 RLYRV
+224 RLYRL

-387 QRKKAEQERIKAEKA
+387 QRKKEEQARIKAEKA
-402 AEKERLRQQ
+402 AEKARIKAEK
-411 REAERER
+411 EAEAARR
-418 IRQEKAAE
+418 RAEKEAE
-426 EARLQQEKMER
+426 EQRRLYERMER
-437 EIEDRRRSGLLKK
+437 ETEDRRRKQALSAELEYFREHLPERLAQRAEIEA
-450 ELRRFN
+450 ELRQRT
-456 EELADR
+456 
-462 LSQREAAAEAAKA
+462 QREDYADAVQLLDEAA
-475 VKQQEDFADAARL
+475 QREQEERERAAKL
-488 LEETQQRKQEAA
+488 
-500 ERMERRRQEEKER
+500 RQEEKER
-513 LLREEKAEKD
+513 RARERAA
-523 RIRQEK
+523 
-529 KAEAERRRQEE
+529 AEAQRRQERQE
-540 EARRAEELRQQQEAA
+540 EKRRAEEEQAQQDVAASAPYQAALRLFDQQLPVRRQLRQQQ
-555 ERAQQEQ
+555 QED
-562 MARDMAA
+562 R
-569 LRPYL
+569 R
-574 DEVGVFTENRE
+574 
-585 SRLRLRAEEERRRA
+585 RAEEERRAAIQQR
-599 EDARQREEARRRR
+599 RQRTQSGIR
-612 REQKQLGNI
+612 

>member
-1 MAAPRK
+1 MAASKEKVNK
-7 KTEHGGPASLVDPV
+7 KDLLVDPV

-109 VRHLASHAALV
+109 VRHLSSHAALV
-120 EDYNKEDGTV
+120 EDYNEEDGTV
-130 RPSRVLQKYR
+130 RPRRVLQKYR

-173 MNDEFGAKLKVT
+173 MGDQFGAKLKVT

-224 RLYRV
+224 RLYRL

-234 NSPFAQQLA
+234 SSPFAQQLA

-387 QRKKAEQERIKAEKA
+387 QRKKEEQARIKAEKA
-402 AEKERLRQQ
+402 AEKARIKAEK
-411 REAERER
+411 EAEAARR
-418 IRQEKAAE
+418 RAEKEAE
-426 EARLQQEKMER
+426 EQRRLYERMER
-437 EIEDRRRSGLLKK
+437 ETEDRRRKQALSAELEYFREHLPERLAQRAEAEAGL
-450 ELRRFN
+450 RQR
-456 EELADR
+456 A
-462 LSQREAAAEAAKA
+462 QREDYADAVQLLDEAA
-475 VKQQEDFADAARL
+475 QREQEERERAAKL
-488 LEETQQRKQEAA
+488 
-500 ERMERRRQEEKER
+500 RQEEKER
-513 LLREEKAEKD
+513 RARERAA
-523 RIRQEK
+523 
-529 KAEAERRRQEE
+529 AEAQRRQERQE
-540 EARRAEELRQQQEAA
+540 EKRRAEEEQAQQDAAASAPYQAALRLFDQQLPVRRQLRQQQ
-555 ERAQQEQ
+555 QED
-562 MARDMAA
+562 R
-569 LRPYL
+569 R
-574 DEVGVFTENRE
+574 
-585 SRLRLRAEEERRRA
+585 RAEEERRAAIQQR
-599 EDARQREEARRRR
+599 RQRTQSGIR
-612 REQKQLGNI
+612 

>member
-109 VRHLASHAALV
+109 VRHLSSHAALV
-120 EDYNKEDGTV
+120 EDYNEEDGTV

-173 MNDEFGAKLKVT
+173 MGDQFGAKLKVT

-224 RLYRV
+224 RLYRL

-323 LPVLRKPR
+323 LPMLRKPR

-387 QRKKAEQERIKAEKA
+387 QRKKEEQARIKAEKA
-402 AEKERLRQQ
+402 AEKARIKAEK
-411 REAERER
+411 EAEAARR
-418 IRQEKAAE
+418 RAEKEAE
-426 EARLQQEKMER
+426 EQRRLYERMER
-437 EIEDRRRSGLLKK
+437 ETEDRRRKQALSAELEYFREHLPERLAQRAEAEA
-450 ELRRFN
+450 ELRQR
-456 EELADR
+456 A
-462 LSQREAAAEAAKA
+462 QREDYADAVQLLDEAA
-475 VKQQEDFADAARL
+475 QREQEERERAAKL
-488 LEETQQRKQEAA
+488 
-500 ERMERRRQEEKER
+500 RQEEKER
-513 LLREEKAEKD
+513 RARERAA
-523 RIRQEK
+523 
-529 KAEAERRRQEE
+529 AEAQRRQERQE
-540 EARRAEELRQQQEAA
+540 EKRRAEEEQAQQDAAASAPYQAALCLFDQQLPVRRQLRQQQ
-555 ERAQQEQ
+555 QED
-562 MARDMAA
+562 R
-569 LRPYL
+569 R
-574 DEVGVFTENRE
+574 
-585 SRLRLRAEEERRRA
+585 RAEEERRAAIQQR
-599 EDARQREEARRRR
+599 RQRTQSGIR
-612 REQKQLGNI
+612 

>member
-34 GDDFYRFFMES
+34 GDDFYQFFMES

-109 VRHLASHAALV
+109 VRHLSSHAALV
-120 EDYNKEDGTV
+120 EDYNEEEGTV

-173 MNDEFGAKLKVT
+173 MGDQFGAKLKVT

-224 RLYRV
+224 RLYRL

-323 LPVLRKPR
+323 LPMLRKPR

-387 QRKKAEQERIKAEKA
+387 QRKREEQARIKAEKA
-402 AEKERLRQQ
+402 AEKARIKAEK
-411 REAERER
+411 EAEAARR
-418 IRQEKAAE
+418 RAEKEAE
-426 EARLQQEKMER
+426 EQRRLYERMER
-437 EIEDRRRSGLLKK
+437 ETEDRRRKQALSAELEYFREHLPERLAQRAEAEA
-450 ELRRFN
+450 ELRQR
-456 EELADR
+456 A
-462 LSQREAAAEAAKA
+462 QREDYADAVQLLDEAA
-475 VKQQEDFADAARL
+475 QREQEERERAAKL
-488 LEETQQRKQEAA
+488 
-500 ERMERRRQEEKER
+500 RQEEKER
-513 LLREEKAEKD
+513 RARERAA
-523 RIRQEK
+523 
-529 KAEAERRRQEE
+529 AEAQRRQERQE
-540 EARRAEELRQQQEAA
+540 EKRRAEEEQAQQDAAASAPYQAALRLFDQQLPVRRQLRQQQ
-555 ERAQQEQ
+555 QED
-562 MARDMAA
+562 R
-569 LRPYL
+569 R
-574 DEVGVFTENRE
+574 
-585 SRLRLRAEEERRRA
+585 RAEEERRAAIQQR
-599 EDARQREEARRRR
+599 RQRTQSGIR
-612 REQKQLGNI
+612 

>member
-109 VRHLASHAALV
+109 VRHLSSHAALV
-120 EDYNKEDGTV
+120 EDYNEEDGTV

-173 MNDEFGAKLKVT
+173 MGDQFGAKLKVT

-224 RLYRV
+224 RLYRL

-234 NSPFAQQLA
+234 SSPFAQQLA

-387 QRKKAEQERIKAEKA
+387 QRKKEEQARIKAEKA
-402 AEKERLRQQ
+402 AEKARIKAEK
-411 REAERER
+411 EAEAARR
-418 IRQEKAAE
+418 RAEKEAE
-426 EARLQQEKMER
+426 EQRRLYERMER
-437 EIEDRRRSGLLKK
+437 ETEDRRRKQALSAELEYFREHLPERLAQRAEIEA
-450 ELRRFN
+450 ELRQRT
-456 EELADR
+456 
-462 LSQREAAAEAAKA
+462 QREDYADAVQLLDEAA
-475 VKQQEDFADAARL
+475 QREQEERERAAKL
-488 LEETQQRKQEAA
+488 
-500 ERMERRRQEEKER
+500 RQEEKER
-513 LLREEKAEKD
+513 RARERAA
-523 RIRQEK
+523 
-529 KAEAERRRQEE
+529 AEAQRRQERQE
-540 EARRAEELRQQQEAA
+540 EKRRAEEEQAQQDAAASAPYQAALRLFDQQLPVRRQLRQQQ
-555 ERAQQEQ
+555 QED
-562 MARDMAA
+562 R
-569 LRPYL
+569 R
-574 DEVGVFTENRE
+574 
-585 SRLRLRAEEERRRA
+585 RAEEERRAAIQQR
-599 EDARQREEARRRR
+599 RQRTQSGIR
-612 REQKQLGNI
+612 

>member
-109 VRHLASHAALV
+109 VRHLSSHAALV
-120 EDYNKEDGTV
+120 EDYNEEDGTV

-173 MNDEFGAKLKVT
+173 MGDQFGAKLKVT

-224 RLYRV
+224 RLYRL

-234 NSPFAQQLA
+234 SSPFAQQLA

-387 QRKKAEQERIKAEKA
+387 QRKKEEQARIKAEKA
-402 AEKERLRQQ
+402 AEKARIKAEK
-411 REAERER
+411 EAEAARR
-418 IRQEKAAE
+418 RAEKEAE
-426 EARLQQEKMER
+426 ESRRLYERMER
-437 EIEDRRRSGLLKK
+437 ETEDRRRKQALSAELEYFREHLPERLAQRAEVEA
-450 ELRRFN
+450 ELRQR
-456 EELADR
+456 A
-462 LSQREAAAEAAKA
+462 QREDYADAVQLLDEAA
-475 VKQQEDFADAARL
+475 QREQEERERAAKL
-488 LEETQQRKQEAA
+488 
-500 ERMERRRQEEKER
+500 RQEEKER
-513 LLREEKAEKD
+513 RARERAA
-523 RIRQEK
+523 
-529 KAEAERRRQEE
+529 AEAQRRQERQE
-540 EARRAEELRQQQEAA
+540 EKRRAEEEQAQQDAAASAPYQAALRLFDQQLPVRRQLRQQQ
-555 ERAQQEQ
+555 QED
-562 MARDMAA
+562 R
-569 LRPYL
+569 R
-574 DEVGVFTENRE
+574 
-585 SRLRLRAEEERRRA
+585 RAEEERRAAIQQR
-599 EDARQREEARRRR
+599 RQRTQSGIR
-612 REQKQLGNI
+612 

>member
-1 MAAPRK
+1 M
-7 KTEHGGPASLVDPV
+7 VDPV

-109 VRHLASHAALV
+109 VRHLSSHAALV
-120 EDYNKEDGTV
+120 EDYNEEDGTV

-173 MNDEFGAKLKVT
+173 MGDQFGAKLKVT

-224 RLYRV
+224 RLYRL

-234 NSPFAQQLA
+234 SSPFAQQLA

-323 LPVLRKPR
+323 LPMLRKPR

-387 QRKKAEQERIKAEKA
+387 QRKKEEQARIKAEKA
-402 AEKERLRQQ
+402 AEKARIKAEK
-411 REAERER
+411 EAEAARR
-418 IRQEKAAE
+418 RAEKEAE
-426 EARLQQEKMER
+426 EQRRLYERMER
-437 EIEDRRRSGLLKK
+437 ETEDRRRKQALSAELEYFREHLPERLAQRAEVEA
-450 ELRRFN
+450 ELRQR
-456 EELADR
+456 A
-462 LSQREAAAEAAKA
+462 QREDYADAVQLLDEAA
-475 VKQQEDFADAARL
+475 QREQEERERAAKL
-488 LEETQQRKQEAA
+488 
-500 ERMERRRQEEKER
+500 RQEEKER
-513 LLREEKAEKD
+513 RARERAA
-523 RIRQEK
+523 
-529 KAEAERRRQEE
+529 AEAQRRQERQE
-540 EARRAEELRQQQEAA
+540 EKRRAEEEQAQQDVAASAPYQAALRLFDQQLPVRRQLRQQQ
-555 ERAQQEQ
+555 QED
-562 MARDMAA
+562 R
-569 LRPYL
+569 R
-574 DEVGVFTENRE
+574 
-585 SRLRLRAEEERRRA
+585 RAEEERRAAIQQR
-599 EDARQREEARRRR
+599 RQRTQSGIR
-612 REQKQLGNI
+612 

>member
-109 VRHLASHAALV
+109 VRHLSSHAALV
-120 EDYNKEDGTV
+120 EDYNEEDGTV

-173 MNDEFGAKLKVT
+173 MGDQFGAKLKVT

-224 RLYRV
+224 RLYRL

-234 NSPFAQQLA
+234 SSPFAQQLA

-387 QRKKAEQERIKAEKA
+387 QRKKEEQARIKAEKA
-402 AEKERLRQQ
+402 AEKARIKAEK
-411 REAERER
+411 EAEAARR
-418 IRQEKAAE
+418 RAEKEAE
-426 EARLQQEKMER
+426 EQRRLYERMER
-437 EIEDRRRSGLLKK
+437 ETEDRRRKQALSAELEYFREHLPERLAQRAEAEA
-450 ELRRFN
+450 ELRQR
-456 EELADR
+456 A
-462 LSQREAAAEAAKA
+462 QREDYADAVQLLDEAA
-475 VKQQEDFADAARL
+475 QREQEERERAAKL
-488 LEETQQRKQEAA
+488 
-500 ERMERRRQEEKER
+500 RQEEKER
-513 LLREEKAEKD
+513 RARERAA
-523 RIRQEK
+523 
-529 KAEAERRRQEE
+529 AEAQRRQERQE
-540 EARRAEELRQQQEAA
+540 EKRRAEEEQAQQDAAASAPYQAALRLFDQQLPVRRQLRQQQ
-555 ERAQQEQ
+555 QED
-562 MARDMAA
+562 R
-569 LRPYL
+569 R
-574 DEVGVFTENRE
+574 
-585 SRLRLRAEEERRRA
+585 RAEEERRAAIQQR
-599 EDARQREEARRRR
+599 RQRTQSSIR
-612 REQKQLGNI
+612 

>member
-109 VRHLASHAALV
+109 VRHLSSHAALV
-120 EDYNKEDGTV
+120 EDYNEEDGTV

-173 MNDEFGAKLKVT
+173 MGDQFGAKLKVT

-224 RLYRV
+224 RLYRL

-234 NSPFAQQLA
+234 SSPFAQQLA

-387 QRKKAEQERIKAEKA
+387 QRKKVEQARIKAEKA
-402 AEKERLRQQ
+402 AEKARIKAEK
-411 REAERER
+411 EAEAARR
-418 IRQEKAAE
+418 RAEKEAE
-426 EARLQQEKMER
+426 EQRRLYERMER
-437 EIEDRRRSGLLKK
+437 ETEDRRRKQALSAELEYFREHLPERLAQRAEAEA
-450 ELRRFN
+450 ELRQR
-456 EELADR
+456 A
-462 LSQREAAAEAAKA
+462 QREDYADAVQLLDEAA
-475 VKQQEDFADAARL
+475 QREQEERERAAKL
-488 LEETQQRKQEAA
+488 
-500 ERMERRRQEEKER
+500 RQEEKER
-513 LLREEKAEKD
+513 RARERAA
-523 RIRQEK
+523 
-529 KAEAERRRQEE
+529 AEAQRRQERQE
-540 EARRAEELRQQQEAA
+540 EKRRAEEEQAQQDAAASAPYQAALRLFDQQLPVRRQLRQQQ
-555 ERAQQEQ
+555 QED
-562 MARDMAA
+562 R
-569 LRPYL
+569 R
-574 DEVGVFTENRE
+574 
-585 SRLRLRAEEERRRA
+585 RAEEERRAAIQQR
-599 EDARQREEARRRR
+599 RQRTQSGIR
-612 REQKQLGNI
+612 

>member
-1 MAAPRK
+1 MAASKEKVNK
-7 KTEHGGPASLVDPV
+7 KDLLVDPV

-109 VRHLASHAALV
+109 VRHLSSHAALV
-120 EDYNKEDGTV
+120 EDYNEEDGTV

-173 MNDEFGAKLKVT
+173 MGDQFGAKLKVT

-224 RLYRV
+224 RLYRL

-234 NSPFAQQLA
+234 SSPFAQQLA

-357 VRKILIEELTKEQLM
+357 VRKIIIEELTNEQLM
-372 QEEAAERRRLVEEQA
+372 KEEAAERRRLVEEQA
-387 QRKKAEQERIKAEKA
+387 QRKKEEQARIKAEKA
-402 AEKERLRQQ
+402 AEKARIKAEK
-411 REAERER
+411 EAEAARR
-418 IRQEKAAE
+418 RAEKEAE
-426 EARLQQEKMER
+426 EQRRLYERMER
-437 EIEDRRRSGLLKK
+437 ETEDRRRKQALSAELEYFREHLPERLAQRAEAEA
-450 ELRRFN
+450 ELRQR
-456 EELADR
+456 A
-462 LSQREAAAEAAKA
+462 QREDYADAVQLLDEAA
-475 VKQQEDFADAARL
+475 QREQEERERAAKL
-488 LEETQQRKQEAA
+488 
-500 ERMERRRQEEKER
+500 RQEEKER
-513 LLREEKAEKD
+513 RARERAA
-523 RIRQEK
+523 
-529 KAEAERRRQEE
+529 AEAQRRQERQE
-540 EARRAEELRQQQEAA
+540 EKRRAEEEQAQQDAAASAPYQAALRLFDQQLPVRRQLRQQQ
-555 ERAQQEQ
+555 QED
-562 MARDMAA
+562 R
-569 LRPYL
+569 R
-574 DEVGVFTENRE
+574 
-585 SRLRLRAEEERRRA
+585 RAEEERRAAIQQR
-599 EDARQREEARRRR
+599 RQRTQSGIR
-612 REQKQLGNI
+612 

>member
-34 GDDFYRFFMES
+34 GDDFYQFFMES

-109 VRHLASHAALV
+109 VRHLSSHAALV
-120 EDYNKEDGTV
+120 EDYNEEEGTV

-173 MNDEFGAKLKVT
+173 MGDQFGAKLKVT

-224 RLYRV
+224 RLYRL

-234 NSPFAQQLA
+234 SSPFAQQLA

-323 LPVLRKPR
+323 LPMLRKPR

-387 QRKKAEQERIKAEKA
+387 QRKREEQARIKAEKA
-402 AEKERLRQQ
+402 AEKARIKAEK
-411 REAERER
+411 EAEAARR
-418 IRQEKAAE
+418 RAEKEAE
-426 EARLQQEKMER
+426 EQRRLYERMER
-437 EIEDRRRSGLLKK
+437 ETEDRRRKQALSAELEYFREHLPERLAQRAEAEA
-450 ELRRFN
+450 ELRQR
-456 EELADR
+456 A
-462 LSQREAAAEAAKA
+462 QREDYADAVQLLDEAA
-475 VKQQEDFADAARL
+475 QREQEERERAAKL
-488 LEETQQRKQEAA
+488 
-500 ERMERRRQEEKER
+500 RQEEKER
-513 LLREEKAEKD
+513 RARERAA
-523 RIRQEK
+523 
-529 KAEAERRRQEE
+529 AEAQRRQERQE
-540 EARRAEELRQQQEAA
+540 EKRRAEEEQAQQDAAASAPYQAALRLFDQQLPVRRQLRQQQ
-555 ERAQQEQ
+555 QED
-562 MARDMAA
+562 R
-569 LRPYL
+569 R
-574 DEVGVFTENRE
+574 
-585 SRLRLRAEEERRRA
+585 RAEEERRAAIQQR
-599 EDARQREEARRRR
+599 RQRTQSGIR
-612 REQKQLGNI
+612 